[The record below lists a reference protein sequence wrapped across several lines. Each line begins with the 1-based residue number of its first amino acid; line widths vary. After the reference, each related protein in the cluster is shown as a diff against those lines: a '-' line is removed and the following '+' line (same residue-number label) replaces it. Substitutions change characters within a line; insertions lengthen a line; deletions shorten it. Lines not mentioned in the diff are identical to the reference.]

1 LLRAGEVNMQ
11 FRAKGIER
19 RVTPESAARAAAAGL
34 RLSCILLDPGHARV
48 VGGSTDGGR
57 AVVQVLGS
65 HFDTGKPMTLELQMI
80 RENGIWRVQK
90 ALAVPAPG

>member
-34 RLSCILLDPGHARV
+34 RLSCILLDPNSARV
-48 VGGSTDGGR
+48 AGGSTDGGC
-57 AVVQVLGS
+57 AVVQALGS

-80 RENGIWRVQK
+80 REDGIWRVQK
-90 ALAVPAPG
+90 ALAAPAPG